1 MKISVKE
8 CADTLKEKDNILI
21 LTHANPDGDTLG
33 SGFALCRALMKIGKI
48 CMSWAKKVFDIFII
62 TAFLVFIENH
72 HRDGCSCTF
81 TFEHTA

>member
-33 SGFALCRALMKIGKI
+33 SGFALCRALMKIFLKSTI
-48 CMSWAKKVFDIFII
+48 IFLTI
-62 TAFLVFIENH
+62 L
-72 HRDGCSCTF
+72 
-81 TFEHTA
+81 

>member
-8 CADTLKEKDNILI
+8 CADILREKDNILI

-48 CMSWAKKVFDIFII
+48 CAVIR
-62 TAFLVFIENH
+62 N
-72 HRDGCSCTF
+72 RTF
-81 TFEHTA
+81 S